1 MSGSIVVSNLG
12 PQGPQGPQGIQG
24 SQGPQGT
31 QGFQIINIRA
41 DLLLKLQKAVCNI
54 SFDLNGVG
62 AGSGFY
68 FYDQPADLQK
78 GYYITAAH
86 CVMIISSG
94 VKTKISK
101 AYIENPITNKA
112 IIVPLNKIYIDGIA
126 DIAVIQTDIDF
137 TNFPNYCLKINTTN
151 VFSGDICYVIGN
163 PGAMDE
169 DSISIGCVRDPNY
182 NDIGSHQVV
191 DSMFVCAPG
200 IGGNSGGP
208 IVNINCDVI
217 GIYTFGKTNHENFG
231 GGANYTVIMQTFNE
245 LKKGA
250 DNKLK
255 LFLGISWYTPSLVE
269 LSTYYPQSL
278 DTFDTNGVVIY
289 NINTTPQSTSP
300 FSGILALGDLL
311 LKCVIRS
318 ETPNITIEFGNKY
331 NQRTPGVLLYY
342 YAGINIDIYYKK
354 VNDQNVYSTNLTLN
368 KRYSDVPDIRDGFLQ
383 SAY

>member
-12 PQGPQGPQGIQG
+12 PQGPQGPQG
-24 SQGPQGT
+24 
-31 QGFQIINIRA
+31 FQNINIRP

-54 SFDLNGVG
+54 SFEINGG
-62 AGSGFY
+62 EASGSGFY
-68 FYDQPADLQK
+68 FYDQPEDLQK

-86 CVMIISSG
+86 CVMLISSG
-94 VKTKISK
+94 VKIKISK

-112 IIVPLNKIYIDGIA
+112 IIVPTNKIYIDGIA
-126 DIAVIQTDIDF
+126 DIALIQTDIDF
-137 TNFPNYCLKINTTN
+137 TNFSNYCLKINTTN
-151 VFSGDICYVIGN
+151 VFAGDICYVIGN
-163 PGAMDE
+163 PGGIDE

-182 NDIGSHQVV
+182 NELSSNQVV

-217 GIYTFGKTNHENFG
+217 GIYTFGRINHENFG

-255 LFLGISWYTPSLVE
+255 LFLGIKWYTPSLVE
-269 LSTYYPQSL
+269 LSKYYPQSL
-278 DTFDTNGVVIY
+278 ATFDTNGVVIY
-289 NINTTPQSTSP
+289 DINTTSESTSP
-300 FSGILALGDLL
+300 FSGILSIGDLL
-311 LKCVIRS
+311 LKCVILS
-318 ETPNITIEFGNKY
+318 VSPNITIEFGNKY
-331 NQRTPGVLLYY
+331 SQRTPGVLVYY